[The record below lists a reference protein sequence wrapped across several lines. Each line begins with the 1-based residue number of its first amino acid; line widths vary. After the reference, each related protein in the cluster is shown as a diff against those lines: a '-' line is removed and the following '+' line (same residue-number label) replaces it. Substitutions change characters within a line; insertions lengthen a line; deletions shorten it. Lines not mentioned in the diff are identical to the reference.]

1 MKKLFSTSI
10 IFISAT
16 VLVACSNNKTTTSEN
31 KEQPKTE
38 QSTSIEQTKAKN
50 SQYKEVTSLLKG
62 RLNSGETEAATIS
75 IENHITTPDN
85 AEPHD
90 NIKISLIGQTKEST
104 HQSLDALNAHS
115 AIRDQ
120 NNDIVFIRMSISE
133 FAKQLPDDKTTIT
146 IGYEKADGQFE
157 IVGKSSKEK
166 DFIPIGEF
174 Q

>member
-1 MKKLFSTSI
+1 MKKLFSISI

-16 VLVACSNNKTTTSEN
+16 VLVACSNNKSTISEN

-38 QSTSIEQTKAKN
+38 QSTSTSSIEKTKPDN

-62 RLNSGETEAATIS
+62 RLNPGNTEAATIS
-75 IENHITTPDN
+75 IENNITTPDN
-85 AEPHD
+85 TEPHD

-133 FAKQLPDDKTTIT
+133 FAK
-146 IGYEKADGQFE
+146 
-157 IVGKSSKEK
+157 
-166 DFIPIGEF
+166 
-174 Q
+174 